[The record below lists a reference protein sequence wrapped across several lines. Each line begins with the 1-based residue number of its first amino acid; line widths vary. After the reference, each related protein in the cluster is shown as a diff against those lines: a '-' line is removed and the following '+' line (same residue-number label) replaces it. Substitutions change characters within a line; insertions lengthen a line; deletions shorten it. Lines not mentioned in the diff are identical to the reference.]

1 MSALPSRGSR
11 RWPYGRALDAA
22 GSQQAD
28 FDIEGNELTDD
39 ASTDCSGVKQSP
51 GAFGKAFAG

>member
-1 MSALPSRGSR
+1 MWSTFRDEQCVDDDSAS
-11 RWPYGRALDAA
+11 
-22 GSQQAD
+22 
-28 FDIEGNELTDD
+28 DD